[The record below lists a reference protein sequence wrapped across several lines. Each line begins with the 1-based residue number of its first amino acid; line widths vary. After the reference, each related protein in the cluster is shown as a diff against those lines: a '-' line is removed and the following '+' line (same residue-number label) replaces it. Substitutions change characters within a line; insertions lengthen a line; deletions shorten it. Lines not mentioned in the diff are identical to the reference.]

1 MNSLKFFQTPQAESS
16 VTSIL
21 SKFEQLKET
30 RPEIKELEAALSFD
44 QLNEI
49 LSPEE
54 KNIIEIILSIDPK
67 QFGFRGSFLGI
78 VAVPEDLVSLKDQKV
93 TVDGKIKILPTTLVP
108 KNVYEGYLKL
118 KKAMK
123 EDLGKDLLVDSGYSS
138 SAFQVIT
145 LLNYLKMY
153 EFDLEQTAKRVSFPG
168 YSEHGFP
175 PKQAIDFMNSTG
187 KPTDDSPL
195 DFDDTD
201 EFRWLVEN
209 AGKFGFV
216 LSYPKDNPDGIMY
229 EPWHWRFEG

>member
-30 RPEIKELEAALSFD
+30 NLELKEREAALSFD
-44 QLNEI
+44 QLNEM

-67 QFGFRGSFLGI
+67 QLGFRGSFLGI
-78 VAVPEDLVSLKDQKV
+78 VAVPADLVSLKDQKV
-93 TVDGKIKILPTTLVP
+93 TVDGKTNVLATVLVP
-108 KNVYEGYLKL
+108 KNVYEGYMELKNAL
-118 KKAMK
+118 KK
-123 EDLGKDLLVDSGYSS
+123 ELGKDLLIDSGYRS

-145 LLNYLKMY
+145 LLHYLKMY
-153 EFDLEQTAKRVSFPG
+153 NFDLEQTAKRVAFPG

-175 PKQAIDFMNSTG
+175 VKQAIDFINSEG
-187 KPTDDSPL
+187 KPTDDSPF
-195 DFDDTD
+195 DFEDTD
-201 EFRWLVEN
+201 EYRWLVEN
-209 AGKFGFV
+209 AEKFGFV